1 MELTLNQKFHNV
13 LENIDLSNKPNLFLH
28 VCCAPCSCGVFYQLA
43 KYFNIYIVFYNSNI
57 DTFLEYN
64 LRLYELK
71 TFLQKM
77 NYNFNIVYADYN
89 HFDFLNNIK
98 GFENEKEG
106 GARCEK
112 CFELRLKKT
121 YDFTL
126 QYINDNNL
134 TTKTNYIC
142 TTLSVSPHKNAELI
156 DEIGEKICNNSL
168 IKYLPSDFKKE
179 DGYLNSIKISRDL
192 GLYRQTYCGCE
203 FSK

>member
-13 LENIDLSNKPNLFLH
+13 LDNIDLSNKPNLFLH

-64 LRLYELK
+64 LRLYEFK

-106 GARCEK
+106 GSRCEK

-121 YDFTL
+121 YDFAL

-179 DGYLNSIKISRDL
+179 DGYLNSIKISKDL